1 MTDKDQRLTDTKP
14 NAATGEPEKN
24 EAGHH
29 IGSEDNTVASLPL
42 AGQVASTLRDM
53 IVQDKLKPGMRIRE
67 RQLSEQLNVSRTPL
81 REAIRILVSEKL
93 VESLPN
99 RGAIVADPDPRRV
112 QELLQVLGALE
123 ALGGQLA
130 AENATDD
137 EISEIRALHFEMLA
151 AFHRKDKL
159 TYFKL
164 NQAIH
169 KGIIAASGN
178 DVLVDT
184 HAQLNARLYRIR
196 YISNQRNE
204 LWHEAVEEHEK
215 IVAAL
220 EARDSDLIKDLLT
233 RHLGRTWVKV
243 QETESARTAAD

>member
-1 MTDKDQRLTDTKP
+1 MTETKRRIGTDGP
-14 NAATGEPEKN
+14 VDNGGDVPS
-24 EAGHH
+24 
-29 IGSEDNTVASLPL
+29 GSEKATVASLPL
-42 AGQVASTLRDM
+42 ASQVASTLRDM
-53 IVQDKLKPGMRIRE
+53 IVQDKLEPGMRIRE
-67 RQLSEQLNVSRTPL
+67 RQLSEQLSVSRTPL

-99 RGAIVADPDPRRV
+99 RGAVVADPDPRRV

-130 AENATDD
+130 AEIATDD

-151 AFHRKDKL
+151 AYHRKDKL

-164 NQAIH
+164 NQSIH

-243 QETESARTAAD
+243 QETEGSRTAAD